1 MHISTGGLT
10 VKGILFFVWYVLWP
24 LIPVFLYI
32 QSSGTELNRY
42 ALSVFLGIYAFVW
55 LCNQFILAAKP
66 KLLSSI
72 LGAKGLLD
80 LHSIMPVVIII
91 LAALHRILKAAYG
104 FSLETAQA
112 RLGGLAWWLYALII
126 VFTLLFMANTKLMHI
141 GLLKRLKDFVYEE
154 TGLTYKRARVFHN
167 LTVLGALIIL
177 THMGLASSSQIAV
190 NPLGVA
196 FLLIWMLISLGLYI
210 RYRLRGRNP

>member
-1 MHISTGGLT
+1 M
-10 VKGILFFVWYVLWP
+10 KRILFYVWYVLWP

-32 QSSGTELNRY
+32 QSSGTEWNQY
-42 ALSVFLGIYAFVW
+42 SLSVVLGIYAFIW

-66 KLLSSI
+66 KLLSPI
-72 LGAKGLLD
+72 LGAKGILN

-91 LAALHRILKAAYG
+91 LAALHRIMKAAYG

-141 GLLKRLKDFVYEE
+141 GLLKRLKDFVYAK

-167 LTVLGALIIL
+167 FTVLGAFIIL
-177 THMGLASSSQIAV
+177 VHMGLASSSQITM
-190 NPLGVA
+190 NPLGTA
-196 FLLIWMLISLGLYI
+196 FLLIWMLFSLALYL
-210 RYRLRGRNP
+210 RYRLRGRNA